1 MEIQSRIL
9 YGQER
14 ADLTG
19 SKACFLL
26 RWYMYVSF
34 GGTKN
39 LPQRNPVW
47 FVLNA
52 NYVSSASNELVLVA
66 ASDTLNLFLFLPFF
80 PSK

>member
-1 MEIQSRIL
+1 MYLSAEANIYRSEIL
-9 YGQER
+9 
-14 ADLTG
+14 
-19 SKACFLL
+19 
-26 RWYMYVSF
+26 
-34 GGTKN
+34 
-39 LPQRNPVW
+39 